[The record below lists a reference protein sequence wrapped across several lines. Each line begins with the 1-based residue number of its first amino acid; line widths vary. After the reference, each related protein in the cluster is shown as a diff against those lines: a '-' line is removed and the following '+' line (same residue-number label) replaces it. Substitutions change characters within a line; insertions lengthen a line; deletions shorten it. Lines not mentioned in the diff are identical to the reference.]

1 MTTYISMIDA
11 SELGE
16 YKRDHYIILTVI
28 IQIEM
33 RILREVRLKYSNCK
47 YQFVVDWYIDDDEE
61 YKDN

>member
-1 MTTYISMIDA
+1 MIDA

-47 YQFVVDWYIDDDEE
+47 YQFVVD
-61 YKDN
+61 